1 VDWDD
6 IMAQI
11 IFGMKNKMDVAIGV
25 AVGSSTQIAL
35 LVFPFSVVLGWGMGR
50 QMDLNLHMFETA
62 TLFTTVVIVS
72 FVVGDG
78 NSNWLKG
85 VTLILAYVVIA
96 CSFFYHRDIDT
107 SKDWPGAHA

>member
-1 VDWDD
+1 
-6 IMAQI
+6 MRQI
-11 IFGMKNKMDVAIGV
+11 IFAMKNKMDVAIGV

-50 QMDLNLHMFETA
+50 DMDLNLHMFEVA
-62 TLFTTVVIVS
+62 TLFLTVVIVS

-85 VTLILAYVVIA
+85 VTLVLAYVVIA

-107 SKDWPGAHA
+107 SQGWPGANA